1 MTIIITFV
9 TALGTN
15 AQSWSHYQA
24 IRSKA
29 VDDLIL
35 EIWLYKTDQLLYNT
49 NSIGYDWLTVTNKS
63 HVVNLPKDEYFCYA
77 EMFDSESNAVPL
89 RSDFRNLGKRFFDLK
104 YPSIEQPWSAVE
116 EIMRIR
122 PPRGTQP
129 ARVDFVMALPK
140 IGEGR
145 TFFGLGD
152 VFQIG
157 KPGQYRVK
165 LQFQAYERIDK
176 GGHNVMYKLERFDPV
191 EFTVTKK

>member
-63 HVVNLPKDEYFCYA
+63 LVVNLPKDEYFCYA

-89 RSDFRNLGKRFFDLK
+89 RSDFRNLGKRFYDLK
-104 YPSIEQPWSAVE
+104 YPSVEQPWSALKDVLR
-116 EIMRIR
+116 MK
-122 PPRGTQP
+122 P
-129 ARVDFVMALPK
+129 ARITGPSGPVLGIGSQMESDFVRAEQD
-140 IGEGR
+140 IGEQRSGVR
-145 TFFGLGD
+145 
-152 VFQIG
+152 
-157 KPGQYRVK
+157 
-165 LQFQAYERIDK
+165 RIS
-176 GGHNVMYKLERFDPV
+176 
-191 EFTVTKK
+191 